1 MPPQLERALVQV
13 FVAPGE
19 IFNRNSQ
26 YVPPSADLKVGLYV
40 CSGGPLGPPKT
51 DKSNRH
57 DRDRD
62 VRDDVANP

>member
-19 IFNRNSQ
+19 IFNRNGQCS
-26 YVPPSADLKVGLYV
+26 PPKADLKVGLYAR
-40 CSGGPLGPPKT
+40 SGGPLGPPKT
-51 DKSNRH
+51 DKSNRN

-62 VRDDVANP
+62 VRDDVSNP

>member
-26 YVPPSADLKVGLYV
+26 CLPPKADLKVGLYV
-40 CSGGPLGPPKT
+40 RSST
-51 DKSNRH
+51 FAASTF
-57 DRDRD
+57 
-62 VRDDVANP
+62 VAADL